1 MKALLLG
8 GGVLVL
14 VVLALVRSRAQAAV
28 RAPDAGSGGGGSGG
42 GGSGGAPSGS
52 GATGGAM
59 DGSATAG
66 AAAPVEYEP
75 KPSDPLG
82 IRNRNPMNLRD
93 AGIAWR
99 GRIGANQGYVV
110 FDRALNGIRAGM
122 LNLHTYF
129 QRDHRDTVRKIV
141 TAWAP
146 SHENPTDAYV
156 QFVASRLGVAP
167 DQRLSWHVHV
177 IPLARAI
184 VSFENG
190 RDPYPLE
197 LYQAALAA
205 TGKA

>member
-1 MKALLLG
+1 MSPLVIGAGL
-8 GGVLVL
+8 LVL
-14 VVLALVRSRAQAAV
+14 VVLALVRSRAEAAV
-28 RAPDAGSGGGGSGG
+28 RAPDAGSGGGGS
-42 GGSGGAPSGS
+42 PSGS

-82 IRNRNPMNLRD
+82 LRNRNPMNLRD

-110 FDRALNGIRAGM
+110 FDSALNGIRAGM
-122 LNLHTYF
+122 VNLHTYF
-129 QRDHRDTVRKIV
+129 TRDHRDTVRKIV

-177 IPLARAI
+177 IPLSRAI
-184 VSFENG
+184 VHFENG
-190 RDPYPLE
+190 RDPYSTS
-197 LYQAALAA
+197 LYEAALRE
-205 TGKA
+205 TGRA

>member
-1 MKALLLG
+1 MSPLVIGAGL
-8 GGVLVL
+8 LVL
-14 VVLALVRSRAQAAV
+14 VVLALLRSRAEAAV
-28 RAPDAGSGGGGSGG
+28 RAPDAGSGG

-66 AAAPVEYEP
+66 AAPVEYEP

-177 IPLARAI
+177 IPLSRAI
-184 VSFENG
+184 VHFENG
-190 RDPYPLE
+190 RDPYSAE
-197 LYQAALAA
+197 LYEAALRE
-205 TGKA
+205 TGRA